1 MTEKQTRVFKD
12 YTMGDI
18 RVLEN
23 KYSISILAFLWENKE
38 GVCKS
43 RIQEAMG
50 ADKTVL
56 NRLKQLKEAGL
67 ISYSHAEKKKNN
79 AYIVCLTESGE
90 DIARTLVSCKK
101 LLEGLA

>member
-1 MTEKQTRVFKD
+1 MSRSTGEYMSDF
-12 YTMGDI
+12 

-67 ISYSHAEKKKNN
+67 ISYAHTEKKKNN
-79 AYIVCLTESGE
+79 AYIVRLTELGE
-90 DIARTLVSCKK
+90 EIAEVFASCKE
-101 LLEGLA
+101 LLEGRI